1 MLGARSPSDIGLT
14 PAPESRG
21 AGGARAVRA
30 QAWHDAEMS
39 RLVAVAPVLPEHAYP
54 QATVAAHIAP
64 LLSDDPARQAVI
76 ARLSASSGVDT
87 RHFALPIEQYAG
99 LRSFGQANDLFIS
112 VGLDLAEEAVR
123 QALKAAALGPDDID
137 LIMFTSITGVS
148 APSLDALLVGRV
160 GLRPDVKHIPV
171 FGLGCVA
178 GAAGLARLHDHL
190 AGHPSDVAL
199 LVSVELCSLT
209 LQRDD
214 GTLANAVS
222 CALFGDGAT
231 AVVVAGDERAASAA
245 LPGPQI
251 QATRSWLFPGTE
263 DVLGWDVVDS
273 GFRIVLAPTLPRLVE
288 TALGPAVESFLASQ
302 GLAVADVGAWLAHSG
317 GPRILDAVATSIGLA
332 PDALDRS
339 RQALARTG
347 NLSSSG
353 VLHVLADALA
363 DVAHAPLRGSPV
375 VVLALGPGVSAELLL
390 LRWEGLA

>member
-1 MLGARSPSDIGLT
+1 
-14 PAPESRG
+14 
-21 AGGARAVRA
+21 
-30 QAWHDAEMS
+30 MS
-39 RLVAVAPVLPEHAYP
+39 RIVAVAPVLPEHAYP
-54 QATVAAHIAP
+54 QAAVAAHIAP
-64 LLSDDPARQAVI
+64 LLSPDPVRQAVI
-76 ARLSASSGVDT
+76 TRLSAASGVDT
-87 RHFALPIEQYAG
+87 RHFALPLEEYAG
-99 LRSFGQANDLFIS
+99 LRSFGQANDLFITL
-112 VGLDLAEEAVR
+112 GLDLAEEAVR

-137 LIMFTSITGVS
+137 LIMFTSITGIS

-160 GLRPDVKHIPV
+160 GLRPDVKRIPV

-190 AGHPSDVAL
+190 LGHPSDVAL

-231 AVVVAGDERAASAA
+231 AVVVAGDERAVSAT
-245 LPGPQI
+245 LPGPTI

-263 DVLGWDVVDS
+263 DVLGWDVVDT

-288 TALGPAVESFLASQ
+288 TALGPAVESFLGSQ
-302 GLAVADVGAWLAHSG
+302 GLAVTDVAAWLAHSG
-317 GPRILDAVATSIGLA
+317 GPRILDAVARSIGLP
-332 PDALDRS
+332 PDALDLS
-339 RQALARTG
+339 RRALARTG

-363 DVAHAPLRGSPV
+363 GADHPPPPRGSPV
-375 VVLALGPGVSAELLL
+375 VLLALGPGVSTELLL
-390 LRWEGLA
+390 LRWEALT